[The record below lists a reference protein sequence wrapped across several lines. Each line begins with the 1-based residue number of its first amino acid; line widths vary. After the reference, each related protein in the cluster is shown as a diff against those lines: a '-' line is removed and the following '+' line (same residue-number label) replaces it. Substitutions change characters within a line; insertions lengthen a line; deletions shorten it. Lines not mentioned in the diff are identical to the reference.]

1 MGGECCVVVLVV
13 WWGVAVLWLPLVFG
27 GCDSVQGVVCA
38 CCVSV
43 CLLLVCVLCL
53 VSVDF

>member
-13 WWGVAVLWLPLVFG
+13 WWLCWVLWWLLVFG

-43 CLLLVCVLCL
+43 CLLLVRVVCL